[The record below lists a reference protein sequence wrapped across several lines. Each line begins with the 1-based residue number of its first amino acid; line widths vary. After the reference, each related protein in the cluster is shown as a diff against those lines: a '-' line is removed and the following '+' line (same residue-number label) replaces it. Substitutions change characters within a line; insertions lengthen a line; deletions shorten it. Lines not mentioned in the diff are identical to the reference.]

1 MNTLRVFSKQSLGGC
16 AAEGRA
22 LAFAISLAGG
32 LVLPSVPAAQ
42 AAGTE
47 SNAAVNTRV
56 NDFSEGK
63 KAIDEKRWDAAIKHF
78 NLVLFKD
85 PLNADAHNFLGLAYR
100 WQNRLDD
107 SLKAY
112 KTALRIDATHL
123 GANEYLG
130 QAYLKMGDK
139 ALAQAQLGR
148 LKEICSTCKE
158 TESLASA
165 VAASD

>member
-1 MNTLRVFSKQSLGGC
+1 MKKTLLFAHFKI
-16 AAEGRA
+16 AEVRA
-22 LAFAISLAGG
+22 LMAG
-32 LVLPSVPAAQ
+32 LCLSMFQATCLLTAVAPETQ

-47 SNAAVNTRV
+47 SNASSNTRL
-56 NDFSEGK
+56 NDFSEGR
-63 KAIDEKRWDAAIKHF
+63 KAIEEKRWDAAIEHF
-78 NLVLFKD
+78 NKVIGKD
-85 PLNADAHNFLGLAYR
+85 PSNADAYNFLGLAYR
-100 WQNRLDD
+100 WQNRLEE

-112 KTALRIDATHL
+112 KAALNLDPKHL

-139 ALAQAQLGR
+139 ALAQAQLAK

-165 VAASD
+165 VVASQ